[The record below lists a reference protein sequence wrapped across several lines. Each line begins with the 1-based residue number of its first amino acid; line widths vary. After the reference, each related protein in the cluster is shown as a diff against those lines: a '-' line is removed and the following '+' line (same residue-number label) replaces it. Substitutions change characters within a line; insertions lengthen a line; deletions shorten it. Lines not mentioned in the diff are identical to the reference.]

1 MSLIGMSNTLK
12 GSLGFKGE
20 KGDSAYA
27 IALRNGF
34 IGTEQDWLATL
45 GTSSHFKEDSI
56 IHTATANQTSF
67 SIPSNYTSNSFIDV
81 YINGLRLNSN
91 EYSID
96 TNSKKINLI
105 GIVLEAGAIVEIVVL
120 TMSTNSL
127 PIIETVNANSTNEE
141 AAGAKAV
148 YDYVQKEKTSL
159 QNNINTLED
168 SMESLKNNTIAE
180 LTTKLDSSNIAVV
193 TGSTAAIVSGGTL
206 AVDINYPNGFTK
218 ANTVIIGKMT
228 SSNNVY
234 YDEADLEDTT
244 NGYPTIR
251 RVALTDDVIRVWIKN
266 TNNSQAR
273 IGHYKITLMKVD

>member
-1 MSLIGMSNTLK
+1 MSILR

-27 IALRNGF
+27 IALKNGF

-45 GTSSHFKEDSI
+45 GTSSHFEESSI

-67 SIPSNYTSNSFIDV
+67 NLPDNYTSNSFIDV
-81 YINGLRLNSN
+81 YVNGLRLNSN
-91 EYSID
+91 EYSIGSD
-96 TNSKKINLI
+96 KINLN
-105 GIVLEAGAIVEIVVL
+105 GIVLNAGAIVEIVVL

-127 PIIETVNANSTNEE
+127 PIIETINSNSTNEE
-141 AAGAKAV
+141 AVGAKAV
-148 YDYVQKEKTSL
+148 YDYVETKKTDL
-159 QNNINTLED
+159 QNTLED
-168 SMESLKNNTIAE
+168 SIESLKNNIISE
-180 LTTKLDSSNIAVV
+180 LTTKLDSSNIKVV
-193 TGSTAAIVSGGTL
+193 TGSTAAIASGGT
-206 AVDINYPNGFTK
+206 ATVDINYPNGFTK

-266 TNNSQAR
+266 TNNTQAR
-273 IGHYKITLMKVD
+273 VGHYKITIMKVD